1 MKLLISGAT
10 GFIGKHLTERLAK
23 EGNEV
28 FAIVRPST
36 DTSTLTTGNI
46 RPYVFNDDIHAL
58 TAFLEQEQFD
68 GIIHLASLFLAAHKS
83 DDIKNL
89 VDSNVLFPTTLLESA
104 VTAKTPWFINTG
116 TFWQHYQNEAYSPVN
131 LYAAT
136 KQAFED
142 IAQYYLQ
149 TSPVNFVTIQ
159 LSDTFGP
166 GDTRAKVFNLWLKT
180 SKSQDPLG
188 MSPGEQLIDISFID
202 NVIDGYV
209 QMISLLSSDKGP
221 ELRGRAFAISSGA
234 PESLKSLAATFEE
247 VTGTTLPIQWGEKEY
262 RPREVMETWNKGET
276 IPGWSPRV
284 SIEEG
289 IKRTF
294 HE

>member
-10 GFIGKHLTERLAK
+10 GFIGKHLTERLTE

-149 TSPVNFVTIQ
+149 TSPINFVTIQ

-180 SKSQDPLG
+180 SKSQEPLG

-209 QMISLLSSDKGP
+209 QMISLLSDDKGS

-234 PESLKSLAATFEE
+234 PESLKSLAATFEK